1 MDKFVV
7 RKPLGQEVTKGLK
20 RVTQLC
26 DADEPMLVWLK
37 LMLCVNLFPT

>member
-20 RVTQLC
+20 RLTQLC
-26 DADEPMLVWLK
+26 DADELMLVWLK